1 MVLSGSL
8 KKLFSLKYSG
18 ILKMKY
24 KTIFLIALGM
34 LLITAFAYGT
44 ENSNP
49 AVPQAFFPAGRYVFD
64 AVFEG
69 TEVVHAFTI
78 QNLGSAPLHIKRVST
93 A

>member
-1 MVLSGSL
+1 
-8 KKLFSLKYSG
+8 
-18 ILKMKY
+18 MKY
-24 KTIFLIALGM
+24 RTIFVIALGA
-34 LLITAFAYGT
+34 LLMAPFAYGT

-64 AVFEG
+64 AVSEG

-93 A
+93 G